1 MRAARLELNAKQKDS
16 LMTRTTKKEFTIKVG
31 QIPAVRVLGIKV
43 RTTMHDAPADCAKL
57 WHETFMPRMQEV
69 PGGNGT
75 AYGISEVIDIEAG
88 IFDYWA
94 AMATT
99 HNANTPAGMETLDLP
114 AGLYAQCRVE
124 SLADIK
130 AAYDFLCYE
139 WLPAQKEYAPDY
151 TARCYE
157 FYPVD
162 YPNSGVFYIF
172 VRVNEK

>member
-1 MRAARLELNAKQKDS
+1 MIIGEKIMSQSTENKTFEINVSPVPAARV
-16 LMTRTTKKEFTIKVG
+16 I
-31 QIPAVRVLGIKV
+31 GIKI
-43 RTTMHDAPADCAKL
+43 RTDMGKAMIDCPQL
-57 WHETFMPRMQEV
+57 WHETFAPRMQEV
-69 PGGNGT
+69 EGFNGT
-75 AYGISEVIDIEAG
+75 AYGVSEVVDCQAG

-94 AMATT
+94 AVPATP
-99 HNANTPAGMETLDLP
+99 NAPIPAGMEALDLP